1 MAATTHNPYSSVHES
16 WMAYE
21 PNEAAAQRV
30 TENIMTAIARPVN
43 LKGRETFISASIGIS
58 LFPDD
63 GDTTDL
69 LIKDANTAM
78 YSAKA
83 TRKNNYLFYKAEM
96 SVEAEQRFQVANE
109 LRLALEKAQFEL
121 HYQPLI
127 SLDSNAIVGV
137 EALIRWRHPEHGLVK
152 RIVSET
158 GIPPELL
165 VLEVTE
171 SVMMEAFGHELALLT
186 DLREYGVSIAM
197 DDFGT
202 GYSSL
207 AALKKLPIENLKID
221 RTYIQGLPEDD
232 EDRSITTTI
241 IQMAAALGL
250 AVIAEG
256 VETQAQLEFLKSL
269 GCEEAQGYLI
279 SRPLPADQVDRW
291 LVQLS
296 TKDC

>member
-1 MAATTHNPYSSVHES
+1 
-16 WMAYE
+16 
-21 PNEAAAQRV
+21 
-30 TENIMTAIARPVN
+30 
-43 LKGRETFISASIGIS
+43 
-58 LFPDD
+58 
-63 GDTTDL
+63 
-69 LIKDANTAM
+69 
-78 YSAKA
+78 
-83 TRKNNYLFYKAEM
+83 
-96 SVEAEQRFQVANE
+96 
-109 LRLALEKAQFEL
+109 
-121 HYQPLI
+121 
-127 SLDSNAIVGV
+127 
-137 EALIRWRHPEHGLVK
+137 
-152 RIVSET
+152 
-158 GIPPELL
+158 
-165 VLEVTE
+165 
-171 SVMMEAFGHELALLT
+171 
-186 DLREYGVSIAM
+186 M

-202 GYSSL
+202 GYCSL